1 MKKLFDWK
9 IALLAIIILATF
21 LRFYQLGSIPV
32 GLLNDEA
39 NKGYDAYSLL
49 LTGKDQWGV
58 FLPLINLKG
67 FGDYPPPL
75 YQYLSIIPVSIWGLS
90 AFSIRFISVLSGVF
104 SVAVIFLV
112 GRKLFNVKVG
122 LFSALLLAILPWAIG
137 LSRVGMESN
146 LAILLLLLSLFFGI
160 KNADRNSLRN
170 LIIAVF
176 FLAISLYT
184 YSAYT
189 LLAPL
194 IFIVIL
200 FDNFFKKKL
209 NLKIILFPILIFL
222 LMIFPLFIN
231 KGSASVRFS
240 QVGLTT
246 NINSIGLLDNLN
258 TQIGQCKNQYAPIF
272 CKIVDNKI
280 VLFSST
286 FIKNYLSH
294 FSPNLLYVNGTVTQY
309 SILPERGLD
318 YIFASILLILGL
330 YYLVKINNNKKVS
343 FILILLFLL
352 SPIPDSLTG
361 DGNFSRA
368 SAMQPM
374 MVLIEAVGIY
384 YLISIIGLVKN
395 VYTKS
400 LAFSLIILV
409 VVFSV
414 SSFFITYTTYFKN
427 NYSIFSQY
435 GYKDLMTTVAK
446 EKGNYDR
453 VYISSHLNDAKQYV
467 YYLFYNRYDP
477 KNYQTKKEVSY
488 SLASDGWVSVNKLEN
503 IYFINSVLPV
513 EQDSSLS
520 SQKVLVISSPKD
532 FPKAI
537 KPIFTVKDKLGNV
550 IFEAINLSDLI
561 RYNQQH
567 KELIFNENI

>member
-1 MKKLFDWK
+1 
-9 IALLAIIILATF
+9 
-21 LRFYQLGSIPV
+21 
-32 GLLNDEA
+32 
-39 NKGYDAYSLL
+39 
-49 LTGKDQWGV
+49 
-58 FLPLINLKG
+58 
-67 FGDYPPPL
+67 
-75 YQYLSIIPVSIWGLS
+75 
-90 AFSIRFISVLSGVF
+90 
-104 SVAVIFLV
+104 
-112 GRKLFNVKVG
+112 
-122 LFSALLLAILPWAIG
+122 
-137 LSRVGMESN
+137 
-146 LAILLLLLSLFFGI
+146 
-160 KNADRNSLRN
+160 
-170 LIIAVF
+170 
-176 FLAISLYT
+176 
-184 YSAYT
+184 
-189 LLAPL
+189 
-194 IFIVIL
+194 
-200 FDNFFKKKL
+200 
-209 NLKIILFPILIFL
+209 
-222 LMIFPLFIN
+222 MIFPLFIN